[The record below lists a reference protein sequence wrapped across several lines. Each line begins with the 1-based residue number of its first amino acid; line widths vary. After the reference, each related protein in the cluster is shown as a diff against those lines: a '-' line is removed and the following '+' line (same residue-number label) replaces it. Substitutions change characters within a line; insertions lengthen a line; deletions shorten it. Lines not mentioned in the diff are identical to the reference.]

1 VPACPAGGSDS
12 RGDARVRAT
21 QNGSDTDVEID
32 TTGSGSY
39 STVVTLDNINAGDLT
54 VDNWIF

>member
-1 VPACPAGGSDS
+1 VPVCPAGGSDS
-12 RGDARVRAT
+12 LSDARVRAT
-21 QNGSDTDVEID
+21 QNGSEVEID
-32 TTGSGSY
+32 TTGGGSY